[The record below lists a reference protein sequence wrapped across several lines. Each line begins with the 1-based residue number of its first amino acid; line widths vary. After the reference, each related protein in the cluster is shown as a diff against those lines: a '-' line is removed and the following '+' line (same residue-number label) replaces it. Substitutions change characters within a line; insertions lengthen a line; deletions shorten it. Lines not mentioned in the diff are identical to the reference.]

1 MASSTIDP
9 PSTQISELSISE
21 LKEECQKYT
30 QISVQ
35 EKKMFMDVIDLITNS
50 LREMNMGECE
60 NLHRIE
66 ETEVP
71 AGEL

>member
-1 MASSTIDP
+1 MLCTCDICQHIKANLSLNHIYSGKMASSTIDP

-35 EKKMFMDVIDLITNS
+35 E
-50 LREMNMGECE
+50 
-60 NLHRIE
+60 
-66 ETEVP
+66 
-71 AGEL
+71 

>member
-1 MASSTIDP
+1 MLCTCVICQHIKANLSLNHIYSRKMASSTIDP

-35 EKKMFMDVIDLITNS
+35 E
-50 LREMNMGECE
+50 
-60 NLHRIE
+60 
-66 ETEVP
+66 
-71 AGEL
+71 